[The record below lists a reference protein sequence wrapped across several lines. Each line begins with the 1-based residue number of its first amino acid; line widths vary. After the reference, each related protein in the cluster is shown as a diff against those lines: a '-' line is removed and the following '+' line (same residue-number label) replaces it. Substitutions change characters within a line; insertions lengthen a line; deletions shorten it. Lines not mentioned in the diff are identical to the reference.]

1 MPGEP
6 FISTQRLVVKRKTRV
21 CMYGT
26 LINFCLVSNKFL
38 ACVESSSLIL
48 VEACSLTYVLQVH
61 PPLEKVFHL
70 IPENAL
76 LSGDDFVPGILEPQP
91 DG

>member
-1 MPGEP
+1 
-6 FISTQRLVVKRKTRV
+6 
-21 CMYGT
+21 MYGT
-26 LINFCLVSNKFL
+26 LINFCLVSNKLL
-38 ACVESSSLIL
+38 ACIESPSLFP